1 MASGNRDA
9 DRFEIFNSQ
18 EIKDNND
25 GQVNK
30 NSVKNEEKAIKCFK
44 AFLSANKEEDTDF
57 FEYPDE
63 KLDKWLAKFY
73 WGACTEKGEKYSCST
88 MTTMRYGLNRALQK
102 HEKSYDITKKQYK
115 NFIYSINSFEMATRD
130 LKKSGKGT
138 VKNTPEITPACKFS
152 MNLPCITRRTILL
165 FVSHLS
171 ARNVIFIKKLI
182 F

>member
-1 MASGNRDA
+1 MALGKKDA

-57 FEYPDE
+57 FEYPDK

-73 WGACTEKGEKYSCST
+73 WGARTEKGEKYSCST

-102 HEKSYDITKKQYK
+102 HGKSYDITKKQYK
-115 NFIYSINSFEMATRD
+115 NFIYSINSFEMAMCD

-138 VKNTPEITPACKFS
+138 VKNTPEITPAHKFS
-152 MNLPCITRRTILL
+152 MNFPCNTRQATC
-165 FVSHLS
+165 
-171 ARNVIFIKKLI
+171 LI
-182 F
+182 HS